1 MIIHAADIRV
11 VVITNALA
19 GQAVARAEAVTNA
32 VSLWRA
38 QGWDVSVRETTKHG
52 DAERYAHEAVAAG
65 VHIVIPAGGDGTV
78 NEVAN
83 GLVGSTTIL
92 APLPIGT
99 VNVWAREAGF
109 SMDVAT
115 AAVQI
120 LTAQRSV
127 IDVGKCGDRFFVL
140 MAGIGFD
147 AAVVQHLYARDK
159 RRFGVMAYIG
169 RIWSVMWGYR
179 GQHVRVQLDDEVFDV
194 SLLMMIVGNTARYAS
209 FIPFTP
215 DAAVDDGMLDVYMLV
230 GADMLSGPFR
240 FLALYL
246 KRIMPFLDPHG
257 ISRRVRTVT
266 IDGTPIAMQLDGD
279 HVGTTP
285 ARITIQPSALHVLV
299 THGAAQTLRLAPWGM
314 EKS

>member
-1 MIIHAADIRV
+1 MTAFVVGTRV

-19 GQAVARAEAVTNA
+19 GQAVARAEAVTSA
-32 VSLWRA
+32 VSLWRTH
-38 QGWDVSVRETTKHG
+38 GWDVVVRETTKHG
-52 DAERYAHEAVAAG
+52 DAEQYAREAVESG
-65 VHIVIPAGGDGTV
+65 VHLVIPAGGDGTV

-83 GLVGSTTIL
+83 GLVGSTTVL

-115 AAVQI
+115 AAAQI
-120 LTAQRSV
+120 LYAQRSL
-127 IDVGKCGDRFFVL
+127 IDVGVCGDRCFVL

-179 GQHVRVQLDDEVFDV
+179 GQKVRVQLDDEVLEV
-194 SLLMMIVGNTARYAS
+194 SLLMMIVSNTARYAS

-215 DAAVDDGMLDVYMLV
+215 DATLDDGMLDVYMLI

-240 FLALYL
+240 FVALYL
-246 KRIMPFLDPHG
+246 KRLLPFLDPHG
-257 ISRRVRTVT
+257 ISRRVRRVTV
-266 IDGTPIAMQLDGD
+266 DGAQIAMQLDGD

-285 ARITIQPSALHVLV
+285 ADISIRPSALHVLL
-299 THGAAQTLRLAPWGM
+299 TEAAAHTLRLSPWEM
-314 EKS
+314 ERL

>member
-1 MIIHAADIRV
+1 MTLFGAGTRV

-19 GQAVARAEAVTNA
+19 GQAIARADAVHSA
-32 VSLWRA
+32 VALWRT
-38 QGWDVSVRETTKHG
+38 QGWDVTVRETTRHG
-52 DAERYAHEAVAAG
+52 EAEQFSREAVALGADL
-65 VHIVIPAGGDGTV
+65 VIPAGGDGTV

-83 GLVGSTTIL
+83 ALVGSTTIM

-115 AAVQI
+115 AALQI
-120 LTAQRSV
+120 VTAQRSR
-127 IDVGKCGDRFFVL
+127 IDVGCCGDRYFVL

-169 RIWSVMWGYR
+169 RIWAVMWGYR
-179 GQHVRVQLDDEVFDV
+179 GQRVRVELDDEVLDV

-215 DAAVDDGMLDVYMLV
+215 DATVNDGMLDVYMLV

-240 FLALYL
+240 FIALYL
-246 KRIMPFLDPHG
+246 KRLLPFLDPHG
-257 ISRRVRTVT
+257 ISRRVRRVT
-266 IDGTPIAMQLDGD
+266 ISGTPLAMQIDGD
-279 HVGTTP
+279 HVGMTP
-285 ARITIQPSALHVLV
+285 AHISILPAALHVLV
-299 THGAAQTLRLAPWGM
+299 THAAAQTLRLAPYGT
-314 EKS
+314 E

>member
-1 MIIHAADIRV
+1 MTNLGPGTRV

-19 GQAVARAEAVTNA
+19 GQAIVRAEAVTNA
-32 VSLWRA
+32 VMLWR
-38 QGWDVSVRETTKHG
+38 QSGWDVIVRETLVHG
-52 DAERYAHEAVAAG
+52 DAERFAREAVTTN
-65 VHIVIPAGGDGTV
+65 IDLVIPAGGDGTV

-83 GLVGSTTIL
+83 ALVGSTTML

-115 AAVQI
+115 AAAQI
-120 LTAQRSV
+120 MTAQRSC
-127 IDVGKCGDRFFVL
+127 IDVGQCGERYFVL

-147 AAVVQHLYARDK
+147 AAVVQHLYAHDK

-169 RIWSVMWGYR
+169 RIWAVMWGYR
-179 GQHVRVQLDDEVFDV
+179 GQKVRVQLDDEVLEV

-215 DAAVDDGMLDVYMLV
+215 DATLDDGMLDVYMLV

-240 FLALYL
+240 FIALYL
-246 KRIMPFLDPHG
+246 KRLLPFLDPHG
-257 ISRRVRTVT
+257 ISRRVRRVSVE
-266 IDGTPIAMQLDGD
+266 GAELAMQLDGD

-285 ARITIQPSALHVLV
+285 AQISIVPEALHVLV
-299 THGAAQTLRLAPWGM
+299 TPAAAHTLRLAPYGM
-314 EKS
+314 E